1 MLCLS
6 GFELYSRWVP
16 LTYRNLPWS
25 TEPKHRVIALL
36 RWRPLETG
44 HCVFRE
50 ISTFLRANDY
60 KLYIRLKNGRD
71 RVLSAERFLLMDSQR
86 CTMTKIDTLSN
97 NFSAPLKQH

>member
-1 MLCLS
+1 MYIHPLTSRRSLLLYLPTRWFQDPLS
-6 GFELYSRWVP
+6 
-16 LTYRNLPWS
+16 TYRNLPWS

-60 KLYIRLKNGRD
+60 KLYVRLKNGRD
-71 RVLSAERFLLMDSQR
+71 RVL
-86 CTMTKIDTLSN
+86 
-97 NFSAPLKQH
+97 